1 MKPIITCDV
10 SKNKSHIRGYLNP
23 ETPLDKAF
31 KIQHVKSG
39 FKEIKS
45 LAEKLKSLTGLYPV
59 FVLEDTGVYS
69 ECVKRYVESIGLDLY
84 SISPL
89 ESAKQRK
96 AKIRVTK
103 TDPLDCDNIA
113 KVYYSRN
120 LRKSNNT
127 NQNTKN
133 LARSKESLTRQIT
146 TQKCIISRYLD
157 LIRPCIEDFFG
168 DFDKKWLYVV
178 IKQYGHP
185 EVLKRRTVD
194 QIASLLMHQANKRK
208 LNAYRIAHKLKD
220 YALEVVS
227 GIQNNDE
234 TINQLVNSIK
244 RLEGLTFDRDVVNFQ
259 LNEKVKKYPIY
270 EVIKHLPCVGE
281 NLLLSLSSELLNIDN
296 YKSPKQLV
304 AYAGLDPS
312 ILQSG
317 KENGEHYSITKKGNG
332 LLRSKLYL
340 LVKLMLSNNKDN
352 VVTRFYSKK
361 KNSGLPNKAAVIAT
375 CRKLLTVI
383 YGMNKNKTFILQ

>member
-10 SKNKSHIRGYLNP
+10 SKDKSYIRGYLNP
-23 ETPLDKAF
+23 ESAFEKAF

-45 LAEKLKSLTGLYPV
+45 LALKLETLTGVKPA

-84 SISPL
+84 TISPL

-120 LRKSNNT
+120 LRKTDST
-127 NQNTKN
+127 YQFIRN
-133 LARSKESLTRQIT
+133 LARSKEILTRQIAR
-146 TQKCIISRYLD
+146 QKCIIQRYLD
-157 LIRPCIEDFFG
+157 LIWPCFEHFLG
-168 DFDKKWLYVV
+168 EFDKKRTCVV

-185 EVLKRRTVD
+185 AILKKRTIN
-194 QIASLLMHQANKRK
+194 QIASLLIHQANKRK
-208 LNAYRIAHKLKD
+208 ANAFDKAYLLKR
-220 YALEVVS
+220 YASEVIS
-227 GIQNNDE
+227 GVEHDDD
-234 TINQLVNSIK
+234 TISQLINSIK
-244 RLEGLTFDRDVVNFQ
+244 RLEQLESERDYINIQ
-259 LNEKVKKYPIY
+259 LNNKIKKYRIY
-270 EVIKHLPCVGE
+270 EIIKHLPCVGE
-281 NLLLSLSSELLNIDN
+281 NLLISITSELLNIDN
-296 YKSPKQLV
+296 YHTAKQLV
-304 AYAGLDPS
+304 AYAGLDPT

-317 KENGEHYSITKKGNG
+317 KEDGEHYSITKKGNG
-332 LLRSKLYL
+332 ILRSKLFL
-340 LVKLMLSNNKDN
+340 LVKLMITHNEDN
-352 VVTRFYSKK
+352 VITRFYFKK
-361 KNSGLPNKAAVIAT
+361 KNSGLPNKAAVIAS

-383 YGMNKNKTFILQ
+383 YGMNKNKTFILN

>member
-1 MKPIITCDV
+1 MKPIIACDV

-31 KIQHVKSG
+31 KIQNVKSG

-45 LAEKLKSLTGLYPV
+45 LAEKLKSLTGIYPA

-96 AKIRVTK
+96 ARIRVTK

-120 LRKSNNT
+120 LRKSNSS
-127 NQNTKN
+127 NQQVRN

-146 TQKCIISRYLD
+146 AQRCIISWYLD

-168 DFDKKWLYVV
+168 NFDKKWLYAV

-185 EVLKRRTVD
+185 NVLKRRTVD
-194 QIASLLMHQANKRK
+194 QIASLLIHQANKRK
-208 LNAYRIAHKLKD
+208 FNAYSIAHKLKD

-227 GIQNNDE
+227 GAQQDDE
-234 TINQLVNSIK
+234 TINQLVNAIK
-244 RLEGLTFDRDVVNFQ
+244 LLDQLIIEKDIINFQ
-259 LNEKVKKYPIY
+259 LSEKVKEYPIY

-296 YKSPKQLV
+296 YKSSKQLV
-304 AYAGLDPS
+304 PYAGLDPS

-317 KENGEHYSITKKGNG
+317 SEKGERYSITKKGNG
-332 LLRSKLYL
+332 VLRSKLYL

-352 VVTRFYSKK
+352 VVTHFYLKK
-361 KNSGLPNKAAVIAT
+361 TAVCLI
-375 CRKLLTVI
+375 KPPLLLLAEN
-383 YGMNKNKTFILQ
+383 Y

>member
-1 MKPIITCDV
+1 MKPIIACDV

-23 ETPLDKAF
+23 EAPLDKAI
-31 KIQHVKSG
+31 KIQHVKSD

-45 LAEKLKSLTGLYPV
+45 LAEKLKSLTGVYPA

-84 SISPL
+84 TISPL

-113 KVYYSRN
+113 KVYYSRK
-120 LRKSNNT
+120 LRKSNSS
-127 NQNTKN
+127 NQQIRN
-133 LARSKESLTRQIT
+133 LARSKESLTKQIT
-146 TQKCIISRYLD
+146 AQKCIVSRYLD

-178 IKQYGHP
+178 VKQYDHP
-185 EVLKRRTVD
+185 DVLKRRTVD
-194 QIASLLMHQANKRK
+194 QIASLLIHQANKRK
-208 LNAYRIAHKLKD
+208 SNAYRIAHKLKD
-220 YALEVVS
+220 YASEVVS
-227 GIQNNDE
+227 GTQQTDE
-234 TINQLVNSIK
+234 TITQLVNAIK
-244 RLEGLTFDRDVVNFQ
+244 RLDQ
-259 LNEKVKKYPIY
+259 LMIEKDTINLQLSEKVKKYHIY
-270 EVIKHLPCVGE
+270 EVIRHLPCVGE
-281 NLLLSLSSELLNIDN
+281 NLLVSLSSELLNIDN
-296 YKSPKQLV
+296 YKSAKQLV

-317 KENGEHYSITKKGNG
+317 NESGEHYSITKKGNG
-332 LLRSKLYL
+332 VLRSKLYL

-352 VVTRFYSKK
+352 VVTRFYLKK
-361 KNSGLPNKAAVIAT
+361 KNSGLPNKAAVIAA

-383 YGMNKNKTFILQ
+383 YGMNKNKTFIIQ